1 MIVLMGYKIIECK
14 PIHSKTTKQTKSFSS
29 KNLSKNEKKL
39 VDSLVDPTFVILN
52 ANQILKKKLEKFL
65 DAETRENLYMIDRS
79 SKKLIESINKLRN
92 NTNFDSD

>member
-14 PIHSKTTKQTKSFSS
+14 SLHSKTSEQSKSLPS

-79 SKKLIESINKLRN
+79 SKKLIESINELRN